1 MEGENEE
8 DSGGWHDSEKSSEEK
23 STPTISSRN
32 VCGRKKERGVAGK
45 GGGQVTE
52 VKRRG
57 RNDCGEAGGRK

>member
-32 VCGRKKERGVAGK
+32 VCGRKER
-45 GGGQVTE
+45 E
-52 VKRRG
+52 R
-57 RNDCGEAGGRK
+57 GGRKGGRAGDRGKKARSE